1 MGSEMCIRDR
11 EAFELFENLLFKV
24 KVDTIRFLMNL
35 KVVVQDKKE
44 DDKPEKKISIEKKQ
58 KISRNSPCTCG
69 SGKKYKHCCGRA
81 A

>member
-1 MGSEMCIRDR
+1 
-11 EAFELFENLLFKV
+11 
-24 KVDTIRFLMNL
+24 MNL

-44 DDKPEKKISIEKKQ
+44 DDEPEKKISIEKKQ